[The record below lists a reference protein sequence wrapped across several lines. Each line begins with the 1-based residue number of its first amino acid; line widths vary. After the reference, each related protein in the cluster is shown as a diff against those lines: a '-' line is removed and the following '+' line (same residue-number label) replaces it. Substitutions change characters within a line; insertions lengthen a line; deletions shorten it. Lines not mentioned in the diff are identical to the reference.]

1 MMFKWIKNHIITTI
15 FICIA
20 LIVVLFGIPLL
31 INILYKFDV
40 GCEIFRAE
48 WSAGDALSY
57 YGAILSF
64 IGTVALGALAMY
76 QNHIIRIE
84 SDKQAHLLEQ
94 RNLIENMPKFKA
106 SFRGS
111 NGGYSNFRF
120 CIENITENIA
130 TEILV
135 FNIQLC
141 EEEKEPIVFP
151 ENFSIAVLKVNNPW
165 EIGLKNKPITN
176 QDAFFTMMM
185 SCKDKYEEKHEYI
198 IKVTFNNG
206 KSNFKLSEI
215 TDA

>member
-1 MMFKWIKNHIITTI
+1 M
-15 FICIA
+15 
-20 LIVVLFGIPLL
+20 
-31 INILYKFDV
+31 
-40 GCEIFRAE
+40 
-48 WSAGDALSY
+48 
-57 YGAILSF
+57 
-64 IGTVALGALAMY
+64 
-76 QNHIIRIE
+76 
-84 SDKQAHLLEQ
+84 
-94 RNLIENMPKFKA
+94 
-106 SFRGS
+106 
-111 NGGYSNFRF
+111 
-120 CIENITENIA
+120 
-130 TEILV
+130 V